1 MSSVNVRQLQTSAS
15 GFEAEFQRVLHWS
28 AEEDHAIEER
38 VKDLA
43 IAVYRECAPFRG
55 LPPELY
61 KTDEGGWSNINLT
74 YKLP

>member
-1 MSSVNVRQLQTSAS
+1 MLAGTPQIVRVSGVVHEDNVR
-15 GFEAEFQRVLHWS
+15 F
-28 AEEDHAIEER
+28 EER

-43 IAVYRECAPFRG
+43 VADYRECSPFRG

-61 KTDEGGWSNINLT
+61 KTPEGGWSNINLT